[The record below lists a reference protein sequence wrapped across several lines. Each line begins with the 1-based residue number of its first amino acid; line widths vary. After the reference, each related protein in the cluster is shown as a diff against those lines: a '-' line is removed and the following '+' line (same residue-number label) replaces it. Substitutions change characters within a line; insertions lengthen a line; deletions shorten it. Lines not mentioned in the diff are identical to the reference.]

1 MLGLKVVE
9 LSIIIHARVNKWYW
23 NLRVEVYGAYK
34 GWPIMKTMENFH
46 KIGVVSLT
54 QVTFLN
60 SDFERN
66 WI

>member
-9 LSIIIHARVNKWYW
+9 LSIIIHARVNKCYW

-54 QVTFLN
+54 
-60 SDFERN
+60 
-66 WI
+66 